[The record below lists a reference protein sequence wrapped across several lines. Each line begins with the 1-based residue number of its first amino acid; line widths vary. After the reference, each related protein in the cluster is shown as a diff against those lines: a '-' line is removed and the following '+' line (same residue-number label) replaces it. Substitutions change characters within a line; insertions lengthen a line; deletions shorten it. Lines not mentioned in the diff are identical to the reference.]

1 MRILVVDDNVDF
13 LESMALLL
21 GSAGYEIET
30 TNDGK
35 KALAMHDR
43 QPADLLITDIFM
55 PDTDGLET
63 ISQFRSRWPRLKII
77 AMSGGGEVV
86 RVDYLR
92 MANRFGADATMRK
105 PVEPRELLRAVA
117 ALEERPRESVR

>member
-21 GSAGYEIET
+21 GSAGYETET

-35 KALAMHDR
+35 KALALNDH

-63 ISQFRSRWPRLKII
+63 ITQFRRRWPKLKII
-77 AMSGGGEVV
+77 ALSGGGEVV

-105 PVEPRELLRAVA
+105 PVEPRELLRTVA
-117 ALEERPRESVR
+117 ALQPTRETNA

>member
-13 LESMALLL
+13 LESFALLL
-21 GSAGYEIET
+21 GSAGYETAT
-30 TNDGK
+30 TNDAK

-63 ISQFRSRWPRLKII
+63 ISQFRSRWPQLKII

-117 ALEERPRESVR
+117 ALEEGPRESVR